1 MKTLLERLKPE
12 VKEIFDVEAKKY
24 PTTVKFIMGHLDQT
38 SWVGELKS
46 SVVEDIASIEGIRE
60 YFGVDYSDMYLASN
74 FNQMF
79 DQESI

>member
-24 PTTVKFIMGHLDQT
+24 PTTVKFIMEHLDQT
-38 SWVGELKS
+38 PCVGELKLS
-46 SVVEDIASIEGIRE
+46 IVGDIASIEGIRE
-60 YFGVDYSDMYLASN
+60 HFRAGYLDMYLFSN
-74 FNQMF
+74 LDLMF